1 MMRSPAASAVQ
12 RTADASRIPVVLAGR
27 TLAVASAGTLLVLLA
42 FTVPLATLSA
52 TAADLTAGPG
62 AQAWILSSMSIG
74 CAAALLGS
82 GAVGDDYGRRR
93 MFVAGSLLLAVG
105 SVLGALAPSAWVLV
119 VARIVQGLG
128 GAAVMACGLGLVGHV
143 YPTGP
148 DRARATAVWGAALGA
163 GVAVGPF
170 MAVAAQAVSG
180 WRLAYWLAALGALLL
195 ALSGHRRLAESRS
208 ASPRRVDVAG
218 MALLGLGLTVLLAGL
233 IEGRTGWTRPITVS
247 LLVGGIALIVG
258 FAVVE
263 RRSASPMLDL
273 GLLRRPDFVAAT
285 VAALAAGAG
294 VLALM
299 SFTPTLVERG
309 LGGSALAG
317 VSAMFAWSGLSAVTA
332 LAARWLP
339 AWITAR
345 AQLIGGLL
353 GCAVG
358 QLAVLGLH
366 PGSSIARLLLGL
378 LIAGAANGIL
388 NAALGR
394 QAVASVPA
402 DRAAMGSG
410 ANNTA
415 RYVGSAIGLAVV
427 TVIITHAASANGT
440 AGLMSG
446 WNTAAAITAGF
457 TLLGLAIVI
466 FTRPQRRRSK

>member
-1 MMRSPAASAVQ
+1 
-12 RTADASRIPVVLAGR
+12 
-27 TLAVASAGTLLVLLA
+27 
-42 FTVPLATLSA
+42 
-52 TAADLTAGPG
+52 
-62 AQAWILSSMSIG
+62 MSTG

-82 GAVGDDYGRRR
+82 GAVGDD
-93 MFVAGSLLLAVG
+93 
-105 SVLGALAPSAWVLV
+105 
-119 VARIVQGLG
+119 
-128 GAAVMACGLGLVGHV
+128 
-143 YPTGP
+143 
-148 DRARATAVWGAALGA
+148 
-163 GVAVGPF
+163 VAVGPF

-180 WRLAYWLAALGALLL
+180 WRLAYWLTALGALLL
-195 ALSGHRRLAESRS
+195 AFGGGRWLAESRS
-208 ASPRRVDVAG
+208 ASPRRIDAAG

-233 IEGRTGWTRPITVS
+233 IEGRTGWTRPITVG

-258 FAVVE
+258 FVVVE

-317 VSAMFAWSGLSAVTA
+317 VAAMFAWSGLSAVTA

-339 AWITAR
+339 ARITAR
-345 AQLIGGLL
+345 AQLIGGLV
-353 GCAVG
+353 GCAIG
-358 QLAVLGLH
+358 QVAVLGLH
-366 PGSSIARLLLGL
+366 PGSSIVRLLPGL
-378 LIAGAANGIL
+378 LIAGGANGVL

-415 RYVGSAIGLAVV
+415 RYVGSAVGLAVV
-427 TVIITHAASANGT
+427 TVIVTHAASAHGL
-440 AGLMSG
+440 AGLLSG
-446 WNTAAAITAGF
+446 WNTAAAITAAF
-457 TLLGLAIVI
+457 TLLGLAVVI
-466 FTRPQRRRSK
+466 FARPQRRGSK